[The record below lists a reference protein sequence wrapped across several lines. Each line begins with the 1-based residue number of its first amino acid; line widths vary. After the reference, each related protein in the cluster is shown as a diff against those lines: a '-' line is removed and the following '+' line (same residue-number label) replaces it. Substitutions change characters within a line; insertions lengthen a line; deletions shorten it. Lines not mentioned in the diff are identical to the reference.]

1 MNTALFFITHD
12 GIASSL
18 LHIGESIIGR
28 PVCNLAYHEVTMDA
42 SVLDAMQSIER
53 KIQTLELDDGIIFIT
68 DIIGATPSNIAQ
80 QLADKYDAKLVSG
93 VNLPMVIRL
102 LNYREADTDELISK
116 ALDGARDSIVVMDSQ
131 T

>member
-28 PVCNLAYHEVTMDA
+28 PMSNLAYHEVAMDS
-42 SVLDAMQSIER
+42 SVLQAMKSIE
-53 KIQTLELDDGIIFIT
+53 KKLQTLDLSDNLIFIT

-80 QLADKYDAKLVSG
+80 QLAAKYDAKLISG

-102 LNYREADTDELISK
+102 LNYRDADIQELISK
-116 ALDGARDSIVVMDSQ
+116 AIDGARDSVVLMN
-131 T
+131 

>member
-28 PVCNLAYHEVTMDA
+28 PMSNLAYHEVAMDS
-42 SVLDAMQSIER
+42 SVLQAMKSIES
-53 KIQTLELDDGIIFIT
+53 KLQTLDLSDNLIFIT

-80 QLADKYDAKLVSG
+80 QLAAKYDAKLISG

-102 LNYREADTDELISK
+102 LNYRDTDIRELTSK
-116 ALDGARDSIVVMDSQ
+116 AIDGARDSVVLMN
-131 T
+131 

>member
-1 MNTALFFITHD
+1 MNTALFFITHE

-28 PVCNLAYHEVTMDA
+28 PMSNLAYHEVAMDS
-42 SVLDAMQSIER
+42 SVLESMKTIE
-53 KIQTLELDDGIIFIT
+53 KKLQTLDLSDNLIFIT

-80 QLADKYDAKLVSG
+80 QLAAKYDAKLISG

-102 LNYREADTDELISK
+102 LNYRDADIRELISK
-116 ALDGARDSIVVMDSQ
+116 AIDGARDSVVLMN
-131 T
+131 

>member
-28 PVCNLAYHEVTMDA
+28 PVSNLAYHEVTMDA
-42 SVLDAMQSIER
+42 SVLDAMQTIER
-53 KIQTLELDDGIIFIT
+53 KIQTLELDDDIIFIT

>member
-28 PVCNLAYHEVTMDA
+28 PMSNLAYHEVAMDS
-42 SVLDAMQSIER
+42 SVLEAMKSIE
-53 KIQTLELDDGIIFIT
+53 KKLQTLDLSDNLIFIT

-80 QLADKYDAKLVSG
+80 QLAAKYDAKLVSG

-102 LNYREADTDELISK
+102 LNYRDADIQELLSK
-116 ALDGARDSIVVMDSQ
+116 AIDGARDSVVLMN
-131 T
+131 

>member
-28 PVCNLAYHEVTMDA
+28 PMSNLAYHEVAMDS
-42 SVLDAMQSIER
+42 SVLQAMKSIEN
-53 KIQTLELDDGIIFIT
+53 KLQALDLSDNLIFIT

-80 QLADKYDAKLVSG
+80 QLAAKYDAKLISG

-102 LNYREADTDELISK
+102 LNYRDADIQELVSK
-116 ALDGARDSIVVMDSQ
+116 AIDGARDSVVLMN
-131 T
+131 

>member
-18 LHIGESIIGR
+18 LHIGEAIIGR
-28 PVCNLAYHEVTMDA
+28 PIANLAYHEVTMDA
-42 SVLDAMQSIER
+42 SVLDAMNTIE
-53 KIQTLELDDGIIFIT
+53 KKLHTMDLGDSIIFVT

-80 QLADKYDAKLVSG
+80 QLADKYDAKLISG

-102 LNYREADTDELISK
+102 LNYREEPAPELISK
-116 ALDGARDSIVVMDSQ
+116 ALEGARNSIVEMN
-131 T
+131 

>member
-18 LHIGESIIGR
+18 LHIGESILGR
-28 PVCNLAYHEVTMDA
+28 PISNLAYHEVTMDS
-42 SVLDAMQSIER
+42 SVLETMNSIER
-53 KIQTLELDDGIIFIT
+53 KLQTLDLSDNLIFIT

-80 QLADKYDAKLVSG
+80 QLADKYDAKLISG

-102 LNYREADTDELISK
+102 LNYREADSQELISK
-116 ALDGARDSIVVMDSQ
+116 AIDGARDSIVVMN
-131 T
+131 

>member
-28 PVCNLAYHEVTMDA
+28 PMSNLAYHEVAMDS
-42 SVLDAMQSIER
+42 SVLQAMKSIEN
-53 KIQTLELDDGIIFIT
+53 KLQALDLSDDLIFIT

-80 QLADKYDAKLVSG
+80 QLAAKYDAKLISG

-102 LNYREADTDELISK
+102 LNYRDAGIQELVSK
-116 ALDGARDSIVVMDSQ
+116 AIDGARDSVVLMN
-131 T
+131 